1 MCETIPPRLVIE
13 NIKKRIKKLFEK
25 EKEPLDKL
33 KTKNL
38 FLDLENTY
46 KNNLTTKK
54 QNNLSGLFKDKTNI
68 KNQLQYMIKKSKKF
82 IYMIDSGEKTL
93 YIDSLT
99 KSLPVL
105 EEKRVMVNIM
115 VNSAFNKNKQ
125 TNNNNLKI
133 KETNLPN
140 KLCIVDGKEMLFMLS
155 GDKDVAVLV
164 KTPNFIKSVVRLFEK
179 QWENSSFVV
188 WLPLIIFN

>member
-1 MCETIPPRLVIE
+1 MCEAIPPRLVIE

-188 WLPLIIFN
+188 